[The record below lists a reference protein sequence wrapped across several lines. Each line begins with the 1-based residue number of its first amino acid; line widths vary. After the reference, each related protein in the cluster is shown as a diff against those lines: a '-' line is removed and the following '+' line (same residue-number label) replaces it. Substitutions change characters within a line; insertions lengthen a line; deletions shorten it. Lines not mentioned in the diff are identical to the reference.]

1 MLVAHPQRSTK
12 YQCGCT
18 LSVLQIFT
26 LPGPQGAGTKAV
38 GTIDGGGGGGGAK
51 KMLGALH
58 TGNRPCPL
66 QIASLW
72 ASEAD
77 L

>member
-1 MLVAHPQRSTK
+1 MRLYTFSAANFHVA
-12 YQCGCT
+12 GA
-18 LSVLQIFT
+18 
-26 LPGPQGAGTKAV
+26 PGVRDKGSGNHRR
-38 GTIDGGGGGGGAK
+38 GGVGGGGAK